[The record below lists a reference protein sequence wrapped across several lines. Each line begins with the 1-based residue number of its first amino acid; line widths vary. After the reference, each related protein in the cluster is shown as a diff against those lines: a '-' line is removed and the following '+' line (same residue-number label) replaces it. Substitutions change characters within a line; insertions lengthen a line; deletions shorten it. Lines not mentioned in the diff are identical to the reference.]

1 MKREIVSMG
10 VEGIDPKETTGT
22 RVDPD
27 QWNNLISDPEVLV
40 IDIRNNYE
48 IGIGTFKEAVN
59 PNTKS
64 FRENLVCQQ
73 DNLHK
78 SMIENALGFIAF
90 YVIAILFIAFLFQLS
105 QKKFN
110 SKEKK
115 NK

>member
-1 MKREIVSMG
+1 MKENSKKDSTI
-10 VEGIDPKETTGT
+10 
-22 RVDPD
+22 
-27 QWNNLISDPEVLV
+27 NLDFCL
-40 IDIRNNYE
+40 
-48 IGIGTFKEAVN
+48 K
-59 PNTKS
+59 NTKS